1 MFFIFVSLEKSILIS
16 YFSEFDWVVVNR
28 TGDVIPFVDSASN
41 GLVVTSVLVPP
52 VMYISAPS
60 LFLGTQFR
68 SYGQRLHVKV
78 RISRWFNS
86 HGEGYIIIFR
96 WQTLMLR
103 KSGSTKVTI
112 MQAFGVQWVNCTCH
126 ISSLSFCYW
135 GQIKSEILVKVNLRF
150 MQG

>member
-1 MFFIFVSLEKSILIS
+1 MFVSLKKSILIS
-16 YFSEFDWVVVNR
+16 YFSEFDWVAVNR

-78 RISRWFNS
+78 RISR
-86 HGEGYIIIFR
+86 
-96 WQTLMLR
+96 
-103 KSGSTKVTI
+103 
-112 MQAFGVQWVNCTCH
+112 
-126 ISSLSFCYW
+126 
-135 GQIKSEILVKVNLRF
+135 
-150 MQG
+150 

>member
-1 MFFIFVSLEKSILIS
+1 MYVARYVSFEIKWLNEAFVFMFVSLEKSILIS

-60 LFLGTQFR
+60 LFLGTQLR

-78 RISRWFNS
+78 RISR
-86 HGEGYIIIFR
+86 
-96 WQTLMLR
+96 
-103 KSGSTKVTI
+103 
-112 MQAFGVQWVNCTCH
+112 
-126 ISSLSFCYW
+126 
-135 GQIKSEILVKVNLRF
+135 
-150 MQG
+150 

>member
-1 MFFIFVSLEKSILIS
+1 MYVARYVSFEIKWLNEAFVFHICFFREKYSNFL
-16 YFSEFDWVVVNR
+16 FSEFDWVVVNR

-78 RISRWFNS
+78 RISR
-86 HGEGYIIIFR
+86 
-96 WQTLMLR
+96 
-103 KSGSTKVTI
+103 
-112 MQAFGVQWVNCTCH
+112 
-126 ISSLSFCYW
+126 
-135 GQIKSEILVKVNLRF
+135 
-150 MQG
+150 